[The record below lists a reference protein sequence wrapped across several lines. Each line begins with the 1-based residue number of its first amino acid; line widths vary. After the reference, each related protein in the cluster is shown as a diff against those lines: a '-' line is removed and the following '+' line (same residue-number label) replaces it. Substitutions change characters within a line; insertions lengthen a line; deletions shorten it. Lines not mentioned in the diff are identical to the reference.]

1 VASPPGSPVQTVA
14 IFGVGLIGGS
24 FGLALRA
31 AGFTGE
37 ILGVSSPTTT
47 AKAVEL
53 RAIDAAVTIDEASRR
68 ADLIYL
74 SQPIGRIMDT
84 LRHLHPKEGALV
96 TDAGSTKNQIVQT
109 AHEHLRT
116 GQFLGGHP
124 MAGKETRG
132 VESADARL
140 FNGRPY
146 ILTPADPVELE
157 TPIAQE
163 FMSWLKKIGS
173 QTMILGAEEH
183 DYLVAYSSHLPQLA
197 STALAAMIA
206 EAAPDA
212 ATVAGPGLI
221 DATRLALSSYDL
233 WRDILATN
241 PDAVEEALNAMIG
254 KLEHLRDNLRTREM
268 EQQFRTAATFA
279 TALRGAGFSR
289 S

>member
-1 VASPPGSPVQTVA
+1 MQTVA

-24 FGLALRA
+24 FGLALRD

-37 ILGVSSPTTT
+37 ILGVSSPATL
-47 AKAVEL
+47 AKAVRL
-53 RAIDAAVTIDEASRR
+53 RAIDAGVSAEEACRR
-68 ADLIYL
+68 ADLLYL

-84 LRHLHPKEGALV
+84 LRHLRPQGDALV

-109 AHEHLRT
+109 AHQHLHS

-146 ILTPADPVELE
+146 ILTPGDPAELE
-157 TPIAQE
+157 TAAAQD
-163 FMSWLKKIGS
+163 FLVWLGKIGAK
-173 QTMILGAEEH
+173 TLILGAEEH
-183 DYLVAYSSHLPQLA
+183 DYLVAYSSHLPQLV

-206 EAAPDA
+206 ESAPQA
-212 ATVAGPGLI
+212 VSVAGPGLV

-241 PDAVEEALNAMIG
+241 PEAVEEAINAMIG
-254 KLEHLRDNLRTREM
+254 KLEHLRDNLRTRQM
-268 EQQFRTAATFA
+268 EDEFRAAATLA
-279 TALRGAGFSR
+279 TALRR
-289 S
+289 

>member
-1 VASPPGSPVQTVA
+1 MNTVA

-24 FGLALRA
+24 FGLALRD

-37 ILGVSSPTTT
+37 ILGVSSPNTI
-47 AKAVEL
+47 AKAKEV
-53 RAIDAAVTIDEASRR
+53 RAIDDGVTAEEACKR

-84 LRHLHPKEGALV
+84 LRHLRPRPDALI

-109 AHEHLRT
+109 AHQFLKT
-116 GQFLGGHP
+116 GHFLGGHP

-140 FNGRPY
+140 FSGRPY
-146 ILTPADPVELE
+146 VLTPADPSELDDPRIHDF
-157 TPIAQE
+157 TVWIDR
-163 FMSWLKKIGS
+163 IGAVRLV
-173 QTMILGAEEH
+173 LGAEEH

-197 STALAAMIA
+197 STALAAMIS
-206 EAAPDA
+206 ESAPDA
-212 ATVAGPGLI
+212 VTVAGPGLI

-241 PDAVEEALNAMIG
+241 PDAIEEAINAIIG
-254 KLEHLRDNLRTREM
+254 KLEHLRDNLRSRQM
-268 EQQFRTAATFA
+268 EEEFQRAGALAAQ
-279 TALRGAGFSR
+279 LRQR
-289 S
+289 

>member
-1 VASPPGSPVQTVA
+1 MQTVA

-24 FGLALRA
+24 FGLALRS

-37 ILGVSSPTTT
+37 VLGVSSPNTIG
-47 AKAVEL
+47 KAVDL
-53 RAIDAAVTIDEASRR
+53 RAIDAGVTAQEACLR

-84 LRHLHPKEGALV
+84 LRHIHPKPGSLV

-109 AHEHLRT
+109 ANEQLKT

-124 MAGKETRG
+124 MAGKERRG

-140 FNGRPY
+140 FNARPY
-146 ILTPADPVELE
+146 ILTPADPAELE
-157 TPIAQE
+157 TPIARD
-163 FMSWLKKIGS
+163 FLDWLKKIGAR
-173 QTMILGAEEH
+173 TLNLGAEEH

-206 EAAPDA
+206 ESAPDA
-212 ATVAGPGLI
+212 VAVAGPGLVG
-221 DATRLALSSYDL
+221 ATRLALSSYDL

-241 PDAVEEALNAMIG
+241 SDAVEEALNAMIG
-254 KLEHLRDNLRTREM
+254 KLEHLRDNLRSREM
-268 EQQFRTAATFA
+268 EQEFRTAAAFA
-279 TALRGAGFSR
+279 GSLRRTDFPEGL
-289 S
+289 